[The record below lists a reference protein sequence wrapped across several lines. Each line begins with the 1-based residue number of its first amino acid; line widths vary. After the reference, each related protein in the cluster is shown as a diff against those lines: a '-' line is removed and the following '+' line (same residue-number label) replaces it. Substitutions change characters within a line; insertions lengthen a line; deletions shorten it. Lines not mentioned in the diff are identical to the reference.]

1 MGVSKE
7 QAALN
12 RQAILNS
19 AVRLFRER
27 GVDAV
32 GLVELMK
39 EAGFTQG
46 GFYNHFSSKQALATE
61 VVAATLD
68 QAKDR
73 LTTDLEQPLAAGED
87 ALTRQLA
94 YYFSTGHRDDIAQG
108 CPLAGLSGDVARL
121 GGEAQQRFADGLEA
135 TFTAFG
141 TLLPPASTRSPLSDR
156 ERAMALYSQM
166 VGALV
171 LARSVTDAAPALSEE
186 ILRAAQHDALAKLA
200 LQSGRHR
207 HD

>member
-12 RQAILNS
+12 RQAILDS
-19 AVRLFRER
+19 AVRLFRAR

-61 VVAATLD
+61 VVTAAL
-68 QAKDR
+68 QEAQHR
-73 LTTDLEQPLAAGED
+73 LTSDLEQPLAADED

-94 YYFSTGHRDDIAQG
+94 YYFSESHRDDIAHG

-121 GGEAQQRFADGLEA
+121 GGEAQQRFADGLEN
-135 TFTAFG
+135 TFAAFG
-141 TLLPPASTRSPLSDR
+141 ALLPPAPKTPQLSAR
-156 ERAMALYSQM
+156 ERAIALYSQM

-171 LARSVTDAAPALSEE
+171 LSRAVSGAAPELSEE
-186 ILRAAQHDALAKLA
+186 ILCAAQHDALAKLA
-200 LQSGRHR
+200 LQAGRHR
-207 HD
+207 RD

>member
-7 QAALN
+7 QAVLN
-12 RQAILNS
+12 RQAILDS

-39 EAGFTQG
+39 DAGFTQG

-61 VVAATLD
+61 VVGAALD
-68 QAKDR
+68 AAKDQ
-73 LTTDLEQPLAAGED
+73 LTTDLAQPLAAGED

-94 YYFSTGHRDDIAQG
+94 YYFSPGHRDDIAHG

-121 GGEAQQRFADGLEA
+121 GGEAQQRFADGLDT
-135 TFTAFG
+135 TFAAFG
-141 TLLPPASTRSPLSDR
+141 ALLPPAPQTPQLSER
-156 ERAMALYSQM
+156 ERAIALYSQM

-171 LARSVTDAAPALSEE
+171 LSRSVGEAAPALSAE
-186 ILRAAQHDALAKLA
+186 ILRAAQHDALARLA
-200 LQSGRHR
+200 LQAGRHR
-207 HD
+207 RD